1 MTPRQSLRVVAEDT
15 SPSAA
20 PQPPSAA
27 PERPRTLPP
36 WWEYQDSSPLDVWSL
51 PNMAARPGDPGWHD
65 PIDPHDLGPLSDERR
80 TP

>member
-36 WWEYQDSSPLDVWSL
+36 WWEY
-51 PNMAARPGDPGWHD
+51 AAPP
-65 PIDPHDLGPLSDERR
+65 PPKVDLGAVEMPVVPANDAEVQ
-80 TP
+80 